1 MSTALLTPPPARVRP
16 KSTRLLTAEDLAV
29 FPDDLPSGPVRYE
42 LDDGHIQILHPHLFE
57 HGRWHANV
65 LAVIGIHAEGM
76 GLGKGR
82 GTVGIILRRNPDRL
96 VAPDACFLTEDQFPL
111 KKSADDYL
119 ETMPK
124 LVVEVRGCHE
134 TIEELRLKA
143 VEYLAAGVESVWVI
157 DDTEFTITAYLA
169 RHTVIF
175 AATDIVTAPFLPGFA
190 VPVADFFA

>member
-1 MSTALLTPPPARVRP
+1 M
-16 KSTRLLTAEDLAV
+16 

-42 LDDGHIQILHPHLFE
+42 LYDGHIQILHPHVFE

-65 LAVIGIHAEGM
+65 LALLGIHGEGM
-76 GLGKGR
+76 GLGQGR

-111 KKSADDYL
+111 KKSTDDYL

-124 LVVEVRGCHE
+124 LVVEVRGYHE
-134 TIEELRLKA
+134 TLGELRLKA
-143 VEYLAAGVESVWVI
+143 AEYLAAGVEMVWVL
-157 DDTEFTITAYLA
+157 DDTDFTITAYSA

-175 AATDIVTAPFLPGFA
+175 APTDTVTAPFLPGFN